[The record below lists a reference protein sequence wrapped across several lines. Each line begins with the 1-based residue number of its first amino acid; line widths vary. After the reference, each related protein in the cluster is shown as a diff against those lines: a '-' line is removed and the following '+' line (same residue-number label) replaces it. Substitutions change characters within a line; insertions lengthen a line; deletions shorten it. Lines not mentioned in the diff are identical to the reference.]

1 MSRTSAAAPSIDTLS
16 QMADEAAIRG
26 SRLTLAAVATAG
38 VIPPRRYLTNAEA
51 AQRLSIKPE
60 TLSKM
65 RSAKEGPPWVGA
77 GHFTRYEVSAI
88 DEWFAN
94 LPRKD
99 DAQ

>member
-1 MSRTSAAAPSIDTLS
+1 MSRTSAAARDLNNLS
-16 QMADEAAIRG
+16 QTIDESNDRAMERLINAIG
-26 SRLTLAAVATAG
+26 TAG

-51 AQRLSIKPE
+51 AQRLSIQPE

>member
-1 MSRTSAAAPSIDTLS
+1 MSRTSAAARDLNNLS
-16 QMADEAAIRG
+16 HLIAENADQAVARMM
-26 SRLTLAAVATAG
+26 AAVATAG
-38 VIPPRRYLTNAEA
+38 VIPPRRFLTNAEA

-65 RSAKEGPPWVGA
+65 RAAKEGPPWTGS

-99 DAQ
+99 AQ